1 MTVRPAFFLNI
12 WSRIVETPRKIW
24 SRIVETPREKWS
36 RIIETPRERLMNE
49 ISSRVIDIIVFVYI
63 ALKSLLISIC
73 AIVPDPGA
81 SADIL
86 QHHGHN
92 FPRLFPLQIKVE
104 RA

>member
-1 MTVRPAFFLNI
+1 
-12 WSRIVETPRKIW
+12 VETPRGIW
-24 SRIVETPREKWS
+24 SPIV
-36 RIIETPRERLMNE
+36 ETPRERLMNV

-86 QHHGHN
+86 QHHGRN
-92 FPRLFPLQIKVE
+92 FPRLFNLKIKIE
-104 RA
+104 RT